1 MEVAMKSTDV
11 SLDWLT
17 MLTGKT
23 SPPTNTSRLVAEHR
37 SFATGFRRDL
47 LPDPVS
53 YYTAQG
59 LKLTGK
65 GAWRSCCCPFHEE
78 KHPSFA
84 VRVENGAFRCQA
96 CGVKG
101 GDVLAYH
108 RQRYGMQFKAA
119 AQELGAWEGC

>member
-1 MEVAMKSTDV
+1 MKPTDV
-11 SLDWLT
+11 ALDWLA
-17 MLTGKT
+17 MLTGK
-23 SPPTNTSRLVAEHR
+23 PSRTTDTYRVFTKHE
-37 SFATGFRRDL
+37 SYETGGFRRDL

-53 YYTAQG
+53 YYTGQG